1 MNILGK
7 FQTIIIFAALILRLL
22 FGQVAIISDNAS
34 HFVVPFLFAMLFGV
48 FLGNT
53 SQGFY

>member
-7 FQTIIIFAALILRLL
+7 FQTIIIFAALILGLL

-34 HFVVPFLFAMLFGV
+34 HFIVPFLFAMLFGV
-48 FLGNT
+48 FLDH